1 MERESQVYLD
11 SKGKPI
17 LNGKDP
23 KLNAKLFEEY
33 IMPKYDMVLSLTKK
47 YTDFPEN
54 VDENFCL
61 VLTEFYK
68 YIQSYNPE
76 RPLHT
81 WIHIVTRRCVQ
92 EINKKR
98 YDERSKTSDNDP
110 RASRVAMEYITTESF
125 SHDHD
130 MSDCL
135 SDEIVTALRMIQPHK
150 LSAFILQVQG
160 YSIEEITNIEFTR
173 GHLKRWNKENVKS
186 RIFQARQELKEIL
199 NRDGTLK
206 SDLLKM
212 LLLKKI
218 QNGAGET
225 NESGSDFRPTD
236 K

>member
-23 KLNAKLFEEY
+23 KLNAKLFEKY

-110 RASRVAMEYITTESF
+110 RASRVAMEFITTESV

-150 LSAFILQVQG
+150 LSAFFLQVQG

-186 RIFQARQELKEIL
+186 RIFQARQELKELL